1 MAIRL
6 TATRLVVIIM
16 STSGCAAGPPSGT
29 AHSSSVAHEDL
40 SAVVYSPDAPPS
52 GMTSDGSRDGQVL
65 GRLPL
70 STSRSAALQAHPG
83 FVNGRYATFSGS
95 SGFLLSWAAQYA
107 SDEDA
112 AGAGA
117 IIFSPMTATAGVSEN
132 PPTLAT
138 RARVSRETIPWRED
152 CTKPSAC
159 GETLRSSSWLAA
171 IQPRRRCSPSRNR
184 WTRARTRLFLEVA
197 RGRRRPT

>member
-112 AGAGA
+112 AGAVA
-117 IIFSPMTATAGVSEN
+117 IILDDLQSDDGYGWGIGEPANLGDEGTCLEGDNPMEGG
-132 PPTLAT
+132 LH
-138 RARVSRETIPWRED
+138 ETICVWRNASLVLVVGGD
-152 CTKPSAC
+152 ST
-159 GETLRSSSWLAA
+159 ETPMHFLAE
-171 IQPRRRCSPSRNR
+171 QMDSR
-184 WTRARTRLFLEVA
+184 ADAAL
-197 RGRRRPT
+197 P